1 MGERIAQ
8 LRQRKGLSQAK
19 LATAVGLSASAIAMY
34 EQGRR
39 EPSVSIIIALADV
52 LGVTIDYLLTGQ
64 SPQSP
69 SLSAG
74 TDSDRAH
81 LIATVLS
88 TAWYIG

>member
-39 EPSVSIIIALADV
+39 EPSVNIIIALARALD
-52 LGVTIDYLLTGQ
+52 VTIDFLLTGQ
-64 SPQSP
+64 PPQFP

-74 TDSDRAH
+74 TDLDRAH